1 MLSKRGH
8 KDDSSGDEA
17 ITAEELIKKT
27 FVMPGSQ
34 TEICKGDKIRVIKG
48 DLTGINGQ
56 VLSVESDTGFI
67 IFKPNFE
74 GLDQDLR
81 IEASNVVKYFEAGDH
96 VRVIDGKYRAEVGIV
111 VSSETNDKGIAFS
124 NIVLAQ
130 SNKEIKIFSNNLK
143 LKTEIEQGGTGPGGN
158 SALFIDKTKAPPYRA
173 GDLISYENNKYVG
186 VVLQVDFHGG
196 GGSDSVRVINEEG

>member
-1 MLSKRGH
+1 VRPGVEEVQAFAKLIENTSTSGLVSKRGH

-143 LKTEIEQGGTGPGGN
+143 LKTEIE
-158 SALFIDKTKAPPYRA
+158 
-173 GDLISYENNKYVG
+173 
-186 VVLQVDFHGG
+186 
-196 GGSDSVRVINEEG
+196 